1 MSSTIRWNGW
11 VRFFHWGSV
20 VLLAIVWLMI
30 ALHEATEDAD
40 FMYISLHK
48 ALGVTFFFWMIARFI
63 NRIAHQRQDPPP
75 VAMPRWQQL
84 SASLTH
90 SLLYVCLLL
99 MPLAGFLMS
108 QFGNRAV
115 NMFGLFEIPV
125 LVVPDREL
133 GKFFHDLHTEMVWPL
148 LLLLTVAHIGA
159 ALYHQFVQK
168 DGLIS
173 RMR

>member
-1 MSSTIRWNGW
+1 
-11 VRFFHWGSV
+11 
-20 VLLAIVWLMI
+20 
-30 ALHEATEDAD
+30 
-40 FMYISLHK
+40 
-48 ALGVTFFFWMIARFI
+48 
-63 NRIAHQRQDPPP
+63 
-75 VAMPRWQQL
+75 
-84 SASLTH
+84 
-90 SLLYVCLLL
+90 
-99 MPLAGFLMS
+99 MS

-133 GKFFHDLHTEMVWPL
+133 GKFFHDLHTDIIWPL